1 MCLGSSGW
9 FSDIVE
15 AFGMETKAM
24 ETISLIGIK
33 EAASIMGVKPTTFRS
48 WLDTGKLPRS
58 LVLRHPGIKLIR
70 IDAKRFQQWI
80 VDGFPKP

>member
-1 MCLGSSGW
+1 M
-9 FSDIVE
+9 FSAIQEAVE
-15 AFGMETKAM
+15 VQTKVI
-24 ETISLIGIK
+24 ESISLIGIK

-48 WLDTGKLPRS
+48 WLDTGKVPRH

-80 VDGFPKP
+80 ADGFPKP